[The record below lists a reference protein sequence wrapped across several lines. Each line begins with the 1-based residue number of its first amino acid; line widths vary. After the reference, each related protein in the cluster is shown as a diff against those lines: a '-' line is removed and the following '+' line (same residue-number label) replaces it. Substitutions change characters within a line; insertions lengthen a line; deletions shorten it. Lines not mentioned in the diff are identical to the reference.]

1 MAKSTVLAFSLLA
14 LWSQCSS
21 QPVYTIGGSIPT
33 HDGMGYVINDDG
45 SKPADDTEEMASEE
59 RQLMCDNLQR
69 QLELANEDPVITGL
83 FIFING
89 PVVNAGNLLG
99 EAFEM
104 LRMGGDV
111 EKYIEMFDDVYK
123 QIETDVEESCGLT
136 VPEGISKNVAT
147 FEDGV
152 RRLLGVETPEMEEKS
167 GFPINI
173 GRVGNKKPHR
183 K

>member
-1 MAKSTVLAFSLLA
+1 MPVPQTSAIVSLSKVPFLA
-14 LWSQCSS
+14 
-21 QPVYTIGGSIPT
+21 P
-33 HDGMGYVINDDG
+33 D
-45 SKPADDTEEMASEE
+45 
-59 RQLMCDNLQR
+59 R
-69 QLELANEDPVITGL
+69 TGL
-83 FIFING
+83 
-89 PVVNAGNLLG
+89 PELSRYAH
-99 EAFEM
+99 

-152 RRLLGVETPEMEEKS
+152 RRLLGVETPEMEEKP